1 MKRKHAK
8 TLDSV
13 FRTDGN
19 IDMRKV
25 EALIRELGGVIED
38 RGNGM
43 YKAVLNDVY
52 MIYDRPH
59 PRPEIGRGLARR
71 LKEFLENAGIEP

>member
-1 MKRKHAK
+1 
-8 TLDSV
+8 
-13 FRTDGN
+13 
-19 IDMRKV
+19 
-25 EALIRELGGVIED
+25 
-38 RGNGM
+38 M